1 MESFTAKSSVIIFP
15 AQSTPIV
22 SIPILKISTTS
33 PSISNS
39 SKMPLPYTRSPSP
52 LMLVKSP
59 NKNSS
64 KIGASSMACTG
75 NSPPA
80 MRTLLL
86 SKTPSLYHMLAPNLL
101 PKDPLRALFQLNR
114 FINCPNLILLP
125 SLCTT
130 LKLYSPLFIIKAINC
145 TLLNLWLLPKLGL
158 MIRSG

>member
-1 MESFTAKSSVIIFP
+1 MESFTAKSSIIIFR
-15 AQSTPIV
+15 ARSTPIV

-39 SKMPLPYTRSPSP
+39 SKMPSPYTRSPSP
-52 LMLVKSP
+52 LMLEKLP

-64 KIGASSMACTG
+64 KIGASSMDCTG
-75 NSPPA
+75 NSPPT

-86 SKTPSLYHMLAPNLL
+86 LKTPSLYRMLAPNSL

-114 FINCPNLILLP
+114 FINCPKLILLP

-130 LKLYSPLFIIKAINC
+130 LKLYSPLFIIKAIKC

-158 MIRSG
+158 MIRTG